1 MATKKFVS
9 KDNLSRVW
17 TRLFGKVLNSK
28 EEIEANTSEN
38 MIAGATSVKELY
50 SSLDDCKIISEGE
63 GENTKYYLQKGADT
77 ASKKLLGKST
87 LYIKTGLFHDGGSNV
102 YACTYISEDNK
113 NWVAICKTPTV
124 VHNFGSNVWKWSS
137 TYTYGEN

>member
-1 MATKKFVS
+1 MQILLIPFSIYFPFSGGCPVI
-9 KDNLSRVW
+9 
-17 TRLFGKVLNSK
+17 FLN
-28 EEIEANTSEN
+28 
-38 MIAGATSVKELY
+38 

-113 NWVAICKTPTV
+113 NWVEICKTPTV
-124 VHNFGSNVWKWSS
+124 VHNFGSNVWKWSG

>member
-9 KDNLSRVW
+9 KENLSRVW

-113 NWVAICKTPTV
+113 NWVQICKTPTV
-124 VHNFGSNVWKWSS
+124 VHNFGSNVWKWSG

>member
-1 MATKKFVS
+1 MRHLQILLIPFSIYFPFSGGCPVI
-9 KDNLSRVW
+9 
-17 TRLFGKVLNSK
+17 FLN
-28 EEIEANTSEN
+28 
-38 MIAGATSVKELY
+38 

-113 NWVAICKTPTV
+113 NWVEICKTPTV
-124 VHNFGSNVWKWSS
+124 VHNFGSNVWKWSG